1 MKGCI
6 LLLQAVDSTKEKDV
20 TSLVRK
26 EIRMRVHDILMT
38 VTGVMDLSI
47 YFRVVTSLLQQQ
59 SDRNGT
65 RKVYN
70 ITAYNFLFI
79 LRLDYLT
86 LMAFFGMLFFV
97 NAGTWAYKCKSQG
110 LLFF

>member
-20 TSLVRK
+20 TSAVRK
-26 EIRMRVHDILMT
+26 EIRMRIHDVLMT

-65 RKVYN
+65 RKVYI
-70 ITAYNFLFI
+70 ITVYNLFW
-79 LRLDYLT
+79 YCS
-86 LMAFFGMLFFV
+86 
-97 NAGTWAYKCKSQG
+97 NK
-110 LLFF
+110 

>member
-1 MKGCI
+1 MCLSLFSKCVLLNFQQELQELMKGCI

-20 TSLVRK
+20 TSAVRK
-26 EIRMRVHDILMT
+26 EIRMRIHDVLMT

-65 RKVYN
+65 RKVYI
-70 ITAYNFLFI
+70 ITVYNLFW
-79 LRLDYLT
+79 YCS
-86 LMAFFGMLFFV
+86 
-97 NAGTWAYKCKSQG
+97 NK
-110 LLFF
+110 